1 MFTFFQIE
9 EFSDNGC
16 EQFGLKMSAMNVFL
30 LSSTYEVFTRQVIRL
45 HLLIFRLNLQTC
57 LSGEHTAQNQR

>member
-1 MFTFFQIE
+1 
-9 EFSDNGC
+9 
-16 EQFGLKMSAMNVFL
+16 MSAMNVFL

-45 HLLIFRLNLQTC
+45 HLLIFQLNLQTC